1 MTEDVAELTLR
12 ILDEIGILI
21 ALIIYLFGRF
31 RPVP

>member
-1 MTEDVAELTLR
+1 MTEDGLELTLR
-12 ILDEIGILI
+12 IVDEIGFMI